1 LDSLEPSLAYQNIT
15 TRLLTWASA
24 HRVDAGAAR
33 LRLVHERLL
42 ARMDAARP
50 LRWVV
55 RGGRAIDLRFDGRAR
70 PTADLDVSVADAA
83 QTTLVEVR
91 QLISETCRTDLGD
104 GWCFTLM
111 RVGRSLV
118 ENVGVVGFK
127 AWLAATYNTQAFEV
141 FSVDVSKKNMSTVRP
156 EALSVPAMLTDA
168 HVRAVVARL
177 EFLIAEKVHAFTRPY
192 VRARPRARSHDL
204 VDAVALALDKELEL
218 TTLRIAAEEIFRECG
233 THAIPNTLP
242 DAPAEWAT
250 AFQIHG
256 ERYGLAHLSTTQGL
270 AILSEL
276 WERVMSVPAPVSKI
290 S

>member
-118 ENVGVVGFK
+118 ENVGVV
-127 AWLAATYNTQAFEV
+127 V